1 MAKMIAEN
9 GTGGKKSK
17 DNQSKSKTKRYTE
30 KELSVIRSK
39 LQPGETIRPDGI
51 LVWRP
56 TKAQYNGPEKPKAV
70 YANTLPELREKE
82 EKALKE
88 LHSAISNRDS
98 RITVNGMYNKWIK
111 VKAGIRDNT
120 KSNYS
125 YMYEHFIEPSV
136 LGRTVVANVGKSD
149 ILGFYNKLVD
159 QGVMGVSTLANLQNL
174 LTQIFGLAVDD
185 RIIPSNP
192 ALGALKQF
200 KRATNNGMRKGKTRK
215 ALTVAEQCVFLDYL
229 DNVEA
234 NEAWRNLF
242 TVLLGTGLRISELCG
257 LTWNNIDFDGDMIT
271 IDHDLIYFDKRTE
284 TDRCS
289 LSVNEPKTD
298 AGNRMLPMLPFVKE
312 ALLREKERQTQ
323 LGLKCQTKVDGYEN
337 FVFVNRF
344 QDVQRHSTC
353 NRKLKRIIRDCNEKI
368 LLKAPENSNPILLP
382 YFTCHSLRH
391 TCVTRLIENGVNVV
405 AVQHY
410 VGHVDAATTLNIYT
424 DCQKEFMKESFGL
437 KVSKKYHDIFAENL
451 HGKSEKQITNQP
463 MNIVENYYFQES
475 TTMIPAFERR

>member
-9 GTGGKKSK
+9 GTGGKKNK
-17 DNQSKSKTKRYTE
+17 GNQSKTKRYTE

-39 LQPGETIRPDGI
+39 LQSGETIRPDGI

-82 EKALKE
+82 ERALKE
-88 LHSAISNRDS
+88 LHTAISNRDS
-98 RITVNGMYNKWIK
+98 RITVNGMYKKWIK

-149 ILGFYNKLVD
+149 ILDFYNKLID
-159 QGVMGVSTLANLQNL
+159 QGIMGVSTMDNLQNL

-200 KRATNNGMRKGKTRK
+200 KRATNNGVRKGMTRK
-215 ALTVAEQCVFLDYL
+215 ALTVPEQCVFLDYL

-242 TVLLGTGLRISELCG
+242 IVLLGTGLRISELCG
-257 LTWNNIDFDGDMIT
+257 LTWRNIDFDGDMIKS
-271 IDHDLIYFDKRTE
+271 I
-284 TDRCS
+284 
-289 LSVNEPKTD
+289 
-298 AGNRMLPMLPFVKE
+298 
-312 ALLREKERQTQ
+312 
-323 LGLKCQTKVDGYEN
+323 
-337 FVFVNRF
+337 
-344 QDVQRHSTC
+344 
-353 NRKLKRIIRDCNEKI
+353 
-368 LLKAPENSNPILLP
+368 
-382 YFTCHSLRH
+382 
-391 TCVTRLIENGVNVV
+391 
-405 AVQHY
+405 
-410 VGHVDAATTLNIYT
+410 TT
-424 DCQKEFMKESFGL
+424 
-437 KVSKKYHDIFAENL
+437 
-451 HGKSEKQITNQP
+451 
-463 MNIVENYYFQES
+463 
-475 TTMIPAFERR
+475 

>member
-1 MAKMIAEN
+1 MAKMTAEN
-9 GTGGKKSK
+9 GTGGKESK
-17 DNQSKSKTKRYTE
+17 EIRSKAKRYTSA
-30 KELSVIRSK
+30 ELMTIRSK
-39 LQPGETIRPDGI
+39 LQPGETIRADGT
-51 LVWRP
+51 LMWRP
-56 TKAQYNGPEKPKAV
+56 TKAQYNGPEKPKSV
-70 YANTLPELREKE
+70 YANSLPELREKE
-82 EKALKE
+82 EQALKS
-88 LHSAISNRDS
+88 LHTAISNRNS
-98 RITVNGMYNKWIK
+98 RITVNGMYQKWIK

-120 KSNYS
+120 KSNYV

-149 ILGFYNKLVD
+149 ILAFYNKLVD
-159 QGVMGVSTLANLQNL
+159 EGVMGVSTLDCLQNL

-200 KRATNNGMRKGKTRK
+200 KRATNNGNQKGMPRK
-215 ALTVAEQCVFLDYL
+215 ALTVPEQFVFLDYL
-229 DNVEA
+229 NNIEE

-257 LTWNNIDFDGDMIT
+257 LTWNNIDFDGEMIT
-271 IDHDLIYFDKRTE
+271 IDHDLIYYDKRTE

-289 LSVNEPKTD
+289 LEIHEPKTE
-298 AGNRMLPMLPFVKE
+298 AGNRVLPMLPFVKE
-312 ALLREKERQTQ
+312 ALLREKDRQKR
-323 LGLKCQTKVDGYEN
+323 LGLKCKTEVGGYKN

-344 QDVQRHSTC
+344 QEVQRHATC
-353 NRKLKRIIRDCNEKI
+353 NRVLKRIIRDCNETI
-368 LLKAPENSNPILLP
+368 LLKAPKNRDPVLLP

-424 DCQKEFMKESFGL
+424 DCQKEFLKESFGL
-437 KVSKKYHDIFAENL
+437 KVEKNYRDIFTENL
-451 HGKSEKQITNQP
+451 IGKNQNHDGKAPTNLVESCYIDED
-463 MNIVENYYFQES
+463 MN
-475 TTMIPAFERR
+475 AFRDFRRR